1 MYFRWEP
8 EIVKVMMELGNNVVN
23 DIYERNYKERF
34 NSSNENESLQLQV
47 ETIQIRHA
55 TSDCNINIRE
65 TWIKAKYVNKQ
76 FIAPIE
82 HLMSPGCIRYEGIT
96 CLQDIIYDDVNGWY
110 VRRKRKEEQN
120 ILAERSAKP
129 SKSEERIS
137 KLEQGKNN
145 FEYDDINRAL
155 NCDARDKEVDLAC
168 GYSFEKT
175 EIFSSDMIL
184 YKATS
189 VQNLPIMLYA
199 VVSGARKT
207 WKNSNDL
214 DRTPFHRAVLSVSRI
229 FN

>member
-1 MYFRWEP
+1 
-8 EIVKVMMELGNNVVN
+8 MELGNNVVN
-23 DIYERNYKERF
+23 DIYEKNYRERF
-34 NSSNENESLQLQV
+34 NSSNKNESSHLQV

-55 TSDCNINIRE
+55 TSGCNNNIRK

-76 FIAPIE
+76 FITPIE
-82 HLMSPGCIRYEGIT
+82 HLMNPRCIKYGGIT

-110 VRRKRKEEQN
+110 VRRKQKEEQN
-120 ILAERSAKP
+120 ILTEISEKL
-129 SKSEERIS
+129 SKSEEKIS
-137 KLEQGKNN
+137 MLEQGKHV
-145 FEYDDINRAL
+145 FEYNDINMDS
-155 NCDARDKEVDLAC
+155 NCDTIDKEVDLAC

-175 EIFSSDMIL
+175 EHFSSDMIL
-184 YKATS
+184 YKATF

-214 DRTPFHRAVLSVSRI
+214 DRSPFHQAVLSVSRI